1 MQTRADGVA
10 GTQYPQGALHPVWL
24 WSYHAA
30 PGSAD
35 RLLTGSQVQK
45 RASVK
50 REESGLH
57 IDIFQVTTFN
67 SRIASC
73 LWVQCLISRP
83 METVTLCLWRCP
95 TPLRG
100 LPGGAA
106 KRPLL
111 RPQPVSGG
119 LGGGANPPA
128 DWRLSY
134 VPVWDK
140 SQSRFLKLE

>member
-1 MQTRADGVA
+1 MQTQADGVA

-35 RLLTGSQVQK
+35 RLLTDSQVQK

-67 SRIASC
+67 S
-73 LWVQCLISRP
+73 
-83 METVTLCLWRCP
+83 
-95 TPLRG
+95 
-100 LPGGAA
+100 
-106 KRPLL
+106 
-111 RPQPVSGG
+111 
-119 LGGGANPPA
+119 
-128 DWRLSY
+128 
-134 VPVWDK
+134 
-140 SQSRFLKLE
+140 